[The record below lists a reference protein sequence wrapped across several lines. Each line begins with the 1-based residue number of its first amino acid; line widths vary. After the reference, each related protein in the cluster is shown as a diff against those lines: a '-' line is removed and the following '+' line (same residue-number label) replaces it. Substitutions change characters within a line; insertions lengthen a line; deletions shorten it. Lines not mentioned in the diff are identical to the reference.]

1 MTRHDRRMRLLALA
15 FVAAVAVVA
24 APSAV
29 TAKAPTEEELL
40 KRIDKGGTAM
50 DHEALAAYYG
60 DQAKA
65 AAKKASEHEAMAD
78 KYANVMGKTDWPTHC
93 RSLASYYRKLAEE
106 YDAMAKLHGEHAA
119 ELRKKK

>member
-1 MTRHDRRMRLLALA
+1 MTRHDRRTRLLALA

-24 APSAV
+24 APSAL

-50 DHEALAAYYG
+50 DHEA
-60 DQAKA
+60 
-65 AAKKASEHEAMAD
+65 
-78 KYANVMGKTDWPTHC
+78 
-93 RSLASYYRKLAEE
+93 LASYYRKLAEE

>member
-50 DHEALAAYYG
+50 DHEALASYYRA
-60 DQAKA
+60 QAKA
-65 AAKKASEHEAMAD
+65 AEKKGADHEAMAD
-78 KYANVMGKTDWPTHC
+78 KYANVMVKTDWPTHC
-93 RSLASYYRKLAEE
+93 RSLASYYRKMAEE
-106 YDAMAKLHGEHAA
+106 YEAMAKLHEQHAA